1 MPIIIVSGLPR
12 SGTSLM
18 MQMLQAGGLEILAD
32 HHRPADADNP
42 RGYFEY
48 EPVKALARDNSWLP
62 KAEGQ
67 AVKVISALLTY
78 LPPYLSYKII
88 LMKRPLVEVLASQKQ
103 MLQRLGRQGSTAAET
118 DLGKIFARQL
128 AETERRLGAWDY
140 AEVLVVHYHQVLQEP
155 EAGAGAVAKFLG
167 LPLDISAMSQAV
179 DPSLYRQ
186 RLPGEGNR

>member
-48 EPVKALARDNSWLP
+48 EPVKALARDKSWLRR
-62 KAEGQ
+62 AEGKP
-67 AVKVISALLTY
+67 VKVISALLTH
-78 LPPYLSYKII
+78 LPPELSYKII
-88 LMKRPLVEVLASQKQ
+88 LMKRPLAEVLASQKQ
-103 MLQRLGRQGSTAAET
+103 MLQRLGRQGSSDEAVLA
-118 DLGKIFARQL
+118 KVFVRQL
-128 AETERRLGAWDY
+128 AETERRLGTWDY
-140 AEVLVVHYHQVLQEP
+140 VEVLVVHYHQVLREP
-155 EAGAGAVAKFLG
+155 EASAVAVAKFLG
-167 LPLDISAMSQAV
+167 LPLDIAAMSQAV

-186 RLPGEGNR
+186 RLPGEGNL